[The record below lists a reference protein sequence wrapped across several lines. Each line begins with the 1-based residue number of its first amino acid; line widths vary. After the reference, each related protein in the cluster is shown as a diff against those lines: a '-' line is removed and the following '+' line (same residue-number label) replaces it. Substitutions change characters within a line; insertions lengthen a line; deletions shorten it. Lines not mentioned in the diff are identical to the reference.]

1 MPACRELRRQRVLAH
16 AKMICALLFCSSVG
30 SFIRHPL
37 CLFGACERAPPAAA
51 DRPTACGGRPERGN
65 ESTGAAHRYEMPDWV
80 RHPWDDRQPRHMD
93 AQVGRYQKGL
103 MKPPNKSSRRTVII
117 IDVDEE
123 FIKNEDHR
131 EMAGLGGDVRAS
143 ER

>member
-1 MPACRELRRQRVLAH
+1 
-16 AKMICALLFCSSVG
+16 
-30 SFIRHPL
+30 
-37 CLFGACERAPPAAA
+37 
-51 DRPTACGGRPERGN
+51 
-65 ESTGAAHRYEMPDWV
+65 
-80 RHPWDDRQPRHMD
+80 MD